1 MTPANVFI
9 IHIGQDG
16 ACSSYD
22 PNQPC
27 HTGALVQFYVG
38 TFGCNYYCGPHTFTW
53 DFGDGTTSTSLNTF
67 HTFVSAGTYDISVVI
82 RNAFQQLTLTER
94 VIVTGDIFERRP
106 ADFSANVNGH
116 SALFKID
123 RGDSGITS
131 WTLDFGDG
139 TFKYFDHTDGR
150 HDFAIAHEVVIVPT
164 PRSRGVRH

>member
-1 MTPANVFI
+1 
-9 IHIGQDG
+9 
-16 ACSSYD
+16 
-22 PNQPC
+22 
-27 HTGALVQFYVG
+27 
-38 TFGCNYYCGPHTFTW
+38 
-53 DFGDGTTSTSLNTF
+53 LNTF